1 MGRGSHA
8 ENADMSSLNSPI
20 ASKLR
25 ALARERILVL
35 DGAMGTMIQALEY
48 DEAAFRGE
56 RFKDFHR
63 DLRGNNDLLI
73 LTQPKA
79 IEHIHADY
87 LRAGADI
94 VATNTFSSTS
104 IAQADYDLSSIA
116 YEMNLEGAKLARAAA
131 MRVSAEDGKPRFVA
145 GAIGPTNRTAS
156 ISPDVSSPGF
166 RAVTFDDLRAAY
178 GEQVNGLLDG
188 GADLLLLETI
198 FDTLNAKAALYAIAE
213 ITEARGVDVPVM
225 ISGTITDKS
234 GRLLSGQLPEAFWN
248 SVRHARPIT
257 IGFNCALG
265 AEDLRAHI
273 ADIGRVADTLVCA
286 YPNAGLPNEFGGY
299 DESPEFM
306 AGLIGEFAASGL
318 VNIVGGCCGTTPD
331 HIAAIAAAI
340 APHRPRAIPVIEP
353 RLRLSGLEPFE
364 LTPAIPFVNI
374 GERTNVTGSAKFR
387 KLITAGDY
395 TAALQVARDQVE
407 NGAQIIDV
415 NMDEGLLD
423 SEAAMVTF
431 LNLVAAEPD
440 IARVPVMVDSS
451 KFAVIEAGLKC
462 VQGKPVVN
470 SISMKEGEEKFIH
483 EATVAR
489 RHGAAVVV
497 MAFDEAGQADT
508 FARKTEICK
517 RAYDILVN
525 RLDFPPEDII
535 FDPNIFAIATG
546 LEEHN
551 NYGVDFIEATRW
563 IRQNLPHAHISGGVS
578 NLSFSFRGNEP
589 VREAMHSVFL
599 YHAIHAGMDM
609 GIVNAGQMIVY
620 DDIDPELRQVC
631 EDVILNRDPGASERL
646 LQLAEKFRGK
656 EKQTKEQD
664 LAWREWPVDKRLSH
678 ALVHGITEFIETDTE
693 DARKVAERPL
703 NVIEGPLM
711 AGMNIVGDLFGDG
724 KMFLPQVVK
733 SARVM
738 KQAVAYLMPFMEA
751 EKARNLAAGIA
762 GDGRSSAG
770 KIVMATVK
778 GDVHDIGKNIVGIV
792 LQCNNFEVIDLGVMV
807 PAAKIIETA
816 RAEGADIIGLSGLIT
831 PSLDEMSFLAGELER
846 QGLNVPLLIGGAT
859 TSRVH
864 TAVKIDP
871 KYTGGPVVHVNDASR
886 AVGVA
891 SALLSPERRDAYAAE
906 VRADYAKISAAH
918 FRAQADKKRLKLKDA
933 RANAVTIDFA
943 NAPPKQP
950 AFLGIKTFRDYD
962 LAELADYI
970 DWTPFFQTWEL
981 TGRYPAIL
989 DDPKVGEVARSL
1001 YDDARK
1007 MLDLIVKQNWF
1018 KAQATIGFWPANAD
1032 GDDIVV
1038 FADDTRKQ
1046 KIGTFHTLR
1055 QQLEKREGRFNAA
1068 LSDFI
1073 APAASGVPDYIG
1085 AFVVTAGIG
1094 EDIVA
1099 DRFKNAN
1106 DDYSSILCKAL
1117 ADRLAEAFAERM
1129 HARVRREFWNYAPDE
1144 QLTPEQLILEQ
1155 YQGIRP
1161 APGYP
1166 AQPDHTE
1173 KATLFRLLD
1182 AEATAGVK
1190 LTESF
1195 AMWPGSSVS
1204 GLYFSNPESFYF
1216 GVGKIERDQVE
1227 DYAARKGWSVAETER
1242 WLAPVLNYIPA
1253 SEAMPTLAPTASIPE
1268 PANDVAKEM
1277 ANHPPG
1283 CTCAVHLAYRK
1294 KAARAG

>member
-1 MGRGSHA
+1 MTVSTSPKRTA
-8 ENADMSSLNSPI
+8 LINA
-20 ASKLR
+20 
-25 ALARERILVL
+25 ARERILVL
-35 DGAMGTMIQALEY
+35 DGAMGTMIQNLQF

-73 LTQPKA
+73 LTQPQA
-79 IEHIHADY
+79 IEDIHAAY

-94 VATNTFSSTS
+94 VATNTFSTTS
-104 IAQADYDLSSIA
+104 IAQADYDLTGIVYQMA
-116 YEMNLEGAKLARAAA
+116 REGARLAGNAAK
-131 MRVSAEDGKPRFVA
+131 RVAAEDGKARFVA

-156 ISPDVSSPGF
+156 ISPDVSNPGY
-166 RAVTFDDLRAAY
+166 RAVTFDDLRKSY
-178 GEQVNGLLDG
+178 GEQIRGLIEG
-188 GADLLLLETI
+188 GVDLLLVETI

-213 ITEARGVDVPVM
+213 ITDELGIDMPVM
-225 ISGTITDKS
+225 VSGTITDKS
-234 GRLLSGQLPEAFWN
+234 GRLLSGQMPEAFWN
-248 SVRHARPIT
+248 SVRHAKPVT

-286 YPNAGLPNEFGGY
+286 YPNAGLPNEFGQY
-299 DESPEFM
+299 DETPEYM
-306 AGLIGEFAASGL
+306 ARLIGEFARDGL

-331 HIAAIAAAI
+331 HIAAIAAAVAPHKPRIVPEI
-340 APHRPRAIPVIEP
+340 APK
-353 RLRLSGLEPFE
+353 LRLSGLEPFV
-364 LTPAIPFVNI
+364 LTDAIPFVNV
-374 GERTNVTGSAKFR
+374 GERTNVTGSARFR
-387 KLITAGDY
+387 KLITNGDY

-451 KFAVIEAGLKC
+451 KFLVIEAGLKC

-483 EATVAR
+483 EAKIAR

-497 MAFDEAGQADT
+497 MAFDEVGQADT

-525 RLDFPPEDII
+525 RVGFPPEDII

-546 LEEHN
+546 IEEHN

-563 IRQNLPHAHISGGVS
+563 IRKNLPGAHISGGVS

-599 YHAIHAGMDM
+599 YHAIKAGMDM

-646 LQLAEKFRGK
+646 LALAEKFRGNK
-656 EKQTKEQD
+656 TQTKEAD
-664 LAWREWPVDKRLSH
+664 LAWREWPVAKRLSH
-678 ALVHGITEFIETDTE
+678 SLVHGITEFIEQDTE
-693 DARKVAERPL
+693 EARKNSSRPL
-703 NVIEGPLM
+703 DVIEGPLM
-711 AGMNIVGDLFGDG
+711 AGMNVVGDLFGDG

-738 KQAVAYLMPFMEA
+738 KQAVAWLMPFMEE
-751 EKARNLAAGIA
+751 EKARNLANGI
-762 GDGRSSAG
+762 GTEGSSSAG
-770 KIVMATVK
+770 KIVLATVK

-792 LQCNNFEVIDLGVMV
+792 LQCNNYEVIDLGVMV
-807 PAAKIIETA
+807 PAAKIVETVK
-816 RAEGADIIGLSGLIT
+816 AEKADIVGLSGLIT
-831 PSLDEMSFLAGELER
+831 PSLDEMAFFAGELQRE
-846 QGLNVPLLIGGAT
+846 GLKLPLLIGGAT

-871 KYTGGPVVHVNDASR
+871 SYRAGPVVHVNDASR

-891 SALLSPERRDAYAAE
+891 SSLLSPEKREAYAAE
-906 VRADYAKISAAH
+906 VRAEYARISDAH
-918 FRAQADKKRLKLKDA
+918 LRAQADKKRLKLEAA
-933 RANAVTIDFA
+933 RKNRVPVDFA
-943 NAPPKQP
+943 ANKPLKPT
-950 AFLGIKTFRDYD
+950 FLGTRSFDDYD
-962 LAELADYI
+962 LAELVPYI

-981 TGRYPAIL
+981 AGRFPAIL
-989 DDPKVGEVARSL
+989 DDAKVGEVARSL
-1001 YDDARK
+1001 YADARK
-1007 MLDLIVKQNWF
+1007 MLDLIVREKWF
-1018 KAQATIGFWPANAD
+1018 RARATVGFWPANAD
-1032 GDDIVV
+1032 GDDIVLY
-1038 FADDTRKQ
+1038 ADESRNKSIATL
-1046 KIGTFHTLR
+1046 HTLR

-1068 LSDFI
+1068 LADFI
-1073 APAASGVPDYIG
+1073 APAGVPDYVG
-1085 AFVVTAGIG
+1085 GFVVTAGIG
-1094 EDIVA
+1094 EDVVA
-1099 DRFKNAN
+1099 DRFRSAN

-1129 HARVRREFWNYAPDE
+1129 HARVRREFWAYAPDE
-1144 QLTPEQLILEQ
+1144 ALSHDDLILER

-1173 KATLFRLLD
+1173 KATLFELLD

-1204 GLYFSNPESFYF
+1204 GLYFANPESYYF

-1227 DYAARKGWSVAETER
+1227 DYAARKGMTVAETER
-1242 WLAPVLNYIPA
+1242 WLAPVLNYIPSREGA
-1253 SEAMPTLAPTASIPE
+1253 DKAFAAT
-1268 PANDVAKEM
+1268 PANDETSKDLAS
-1277 ANHPPG
+1277 HPPG
-1283 CTCAVHLAYRK
+1283 CTCAVHLVWQK
-1294 KAARAG
+1294 KRAGAG